1 MAIAV
6 VAHTFYYTAVSCL
19 MSRLAPYI
27 PTAKAGG
34 FTALFG
40 KTSIAKAIGG
50 TIFDEK
56 PIELAIAKN
65 TKAGKLGMLL
75 RLPGEKNQHCLRQG
89 RAVVALFYEHSLD
102 RRTHPY

>member
-1 MAIAV
+1 MVWHHFQFQYFTTQFLCNLIDDFFQAFIDTTNQNLATELRTKDHRIFAGVLNMAIAF

-40 KTSIAKAIGG
+40 KT
-50 TIFDEK
+50 
-56 PIELAIAKN
+56 
-65 TKAGKLGMLL
+65 
-75 RLPGEKNQHCLRQG
+75 
-89 RAVVALFYEHSLD
+89 
-102 RRTHPY
+102 